1 MKAQLKSVILWGGRN
16 IVNIYQFL
24 PLQTWRQTQSFRHLW
39 LLVSDSL
46 DSNLKVS
53 LEGVSLEKVVVYK
66 TEVV

>member
-1 MKAQLKSVILWGGRN
+1 MKAQLKSVILWGKKKKHCKH
-16 IVNIYQFL
+16 L
-24 PLQTWRQTQSFRHLW
+24 PISASTSFRHLW
-39 LLVSDSL
+39 LLVSDNL